1 MDTEAMAMKLLRLM
15 EALPRR
21 APQNWL
27 GDFSRGELFLLN
39 YLYTN
44 GGTAWPTILSDA
56 MQTSTARIAAALNSL
71 ERKGWIRREPDHDD
85 HRRKVVHLTEEGS
98 EYIEGCRSKVLRNVT
113 KLLTELGEDD
123 ASEYLRITQ
132 RMEIISRA
140 FEYES

>member
-1 MDTEAMAMKLLRLM
+1 MDAEAMAMKLLRLM

-27 GDFSRGELFLLN
+27 GEFSRGELFLLN
-39 YLYTN
+39 YLYAN

-71 ERKGWIRREPDHDD
+71 ERKGWIRREPDLGD

-98 EYIEGCRSKVLRNVT
+98 KYIEGCRSKVLRNVT
-113 KLLTELGEDD
+113 KLLTELGDED

-132 RMEIISRA
+132 RMEAISRT
-140 FEYES
+140 FEFEL